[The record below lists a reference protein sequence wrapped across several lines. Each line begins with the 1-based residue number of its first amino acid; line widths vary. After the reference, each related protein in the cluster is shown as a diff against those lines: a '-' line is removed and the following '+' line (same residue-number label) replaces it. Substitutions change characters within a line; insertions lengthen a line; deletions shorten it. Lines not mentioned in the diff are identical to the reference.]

1 MRKRQILSLLF
12 LGLVGMVPAIPPQVS
27 AVPEVRS
34 SFVPHIHTLHGLK
47 VRSGLLQSTAEPV
60 PSPGGIQVP
69 GGPFIHIFFPG
80 PESLNPLF
88 MGIDVEPSVITDF
101 RGFSAIAYLA
111 GTATGNDGK
120 LYNLEADIRVYQG
133 EYVASDGSHHFGTF
147 ALI

>member
-1 MRKRQILSLLF
+1 MKKRQILSLLF
-12 LGLVGMVPAIPPQVS
+12 MGLVGLAPMVPPQVS
-27 AVPEVRS
+27 AAPEVRGGS
-34 SFVPHIHTLHGLK
+34 VLHMHKIHGLK
-47 VRSGLLQSTAEPV
+47 VQSGSPGENIEPV
-60 PSPGGIQVP
+60 PIPGGLQIP

-80 PESLNPLF
+80 PEALNPLF
-88 MGIDVEPSVITDF
+88 MGIDVEPSVITNF